1 MFAHID
7 FFLGWV
13 TQIYNNNKRITLFQ
27 ILLLHF
33 FSIVFPGGKAERDNV
48 SFICSSKSLSSRCW
62 TDIRSSCSDLR
73 CTSTWRTTLTTP
85 CSRWRTGSYAALL
98 TSLRL
103 QNWRRTVLPWDEE
116 LTGEAA
122 EYYSV
127 ISCYNIYNFII
138 YKCNTNVCLTFS
150 F

>member
-85 CSRWRTGSYAALL
+85 AGGELVHMLLCWPHWGYRTEEGQFFLGMKNWLVKQLNIIQLL
-98 TSLRL
+98 VVTIYIILL
-103 QNWRRTVLPWDEE
+103 FIN
-116 LTGEAA
+116 
-122 EYYSV
+122 V
-127 ISCYNIYNFII
+127 IQ
-138 YKCNTNVCLTFS
+138 TFV
-150 F
+150 